1 MAKLQAGS
9 SSITDGDRENP
20 PQLPTLPLLQH
31 QIFPSLILVV
41 INTQRNAKLEERLTF
56 WHSIWAYSTI
66 SLVPSG
72 QRFGYAGFRQ
82 RRARRSWDP
91 ITTFHQEGN
100 TNPSIFFFSSQK
112 SQSKIQTWVR
122 IILLGFVVK
131 ENWAVERGWG
141 DVPGILGGSA
151 TSSRAAG
158 SAIPPLPTGATFL
171 DPWEGIKQVKVPPQ
185 PLVCSRLVQPV
196 LRCWC
201 TFPQSRWAPKLDS
214 VPNLRLSQTVNRG
227 KARICCSWF

>member
-100 TNPSIFFFSSQK
+100 TNPSIFFFPARSLK
-112 SQSKIQTWVR
+112 
-122 IILLGFVVK
+122 VK
-131 ENWAVERGWG
+131 YKHESELSCLVLWWKKTEQLRGVG
-141 DVPGILGGSA
+141 VM
-151 TSSRAAG
+151 
-158 SAIPPLPTGATFL
+158 FL
-171 DPWEGIKQVKVPPQ
+171 AS
-185 PLVCSRLVQPV
+185 LVAVQPPAEQQD
-196 LRCWC
+196 LPSHPCPREPHFW
-201 TFPQSRWAPKLDS
+201 TL
-214 VPNLRLSQTVNRG
+214 G
-227 KARICCSWF
+227 KG